1 MIFDELDTY
10 LREKKKR
17 KNTCPCK
24 SRSREDDRF
33 SSKLRS
39 FRNDKGNCK
48 KIKERKMSSVRP
60 SNSGCTQIVGRARR

>member
-48 KIKERKMSSVRP
+48 KIQFGMHADSWESTKE
-60 SNSGCTQIVGRARR
+60 A